1 MPTCMHLYI
10 FAYCVTCT
18 LHPLTHNAH
27 FSPPPPPSTHTH
39 THTTSPSVCVSISEE
54 GGHPDG
60 SPLLRFSEKQTHG
73 HGGKKAL
80 VSLYAEGSGHDEEY
94 SGGQQRTVMIIRAPS
109 GFADH
114 VSFTEKKRGKSRGG
128 ASSGATPSSA
138 GPGMY
143 QDLNESYA
151 FSFCDDDD
159 DHYTS
164 VS

>member
-1 MPTCMHLYI
+1 MPCTKPE
-10 FAYCVTCT
+10 CVSVGPK
-18 LHPLTHNAH
+18 LDDADK
-27 FSPPPPPSTHTH
+27 SPTASIYFFLFFTRTKH
-39 THTTSPSVCVSISEE
+39 THTTSLSVCVSISEE

-60 SPLLRFSEKQTHG
+60 SPLLRFSEKQTQG

-94 SGGQQRTVMIIRAPS
+94 SGGQQRTVMIIRAPF

-128 ASSGATPSSA
+128 ASSGATPSGA